1 MSVSIAK
8 GATENRGPGEN
19 RNGEPKMNALVA
31 TASVTAFVLSCTEL
45 GPCDEPT
52 CDETIWG

>member
-1 MSVSIAK
+1 
-8 GATENRGPGEN
+8 
-19 RNGEPKMNALVA
+19 MNARIAAA
-31 TASVTAFVLSCTEL
+31 TTVLSCTEL